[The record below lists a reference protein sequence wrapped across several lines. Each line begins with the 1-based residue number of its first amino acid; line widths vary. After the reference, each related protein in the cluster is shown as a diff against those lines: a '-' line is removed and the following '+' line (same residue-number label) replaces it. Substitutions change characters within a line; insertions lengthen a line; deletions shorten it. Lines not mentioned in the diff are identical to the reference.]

1 MSTEHL
7 FVTIDGPSTR
17 DIDDAFSLQ
26 QVDDGW
32 RLTVAIAAPAAEVE
46 QGSPLDLAARKQ
58 AATVYDRTRVVKS
71 MLPLAM
77 SEERCSLLAGVE
89 RFAMLI
95 TIDLDGQH
103 KASEPRIHFGNVKV
117 AHRLIY
123 EDVPFL
129 ATQKGDL
136 GQMMRDAINLSKALL
151 HGRRSAGALAFFD
164 LTKLVYLDEDGALQ
178 RATSADDM
186 IGHIVIQEFM
196 VLANTQM
203 ARWAIQRE
211 LPFIYRSHRPKL
223 AAPPVTD
230 LLESIR
236 TMSQDALSEQ
246 LKVIMGTAVY
256 SAHVQGHYALNL
268 PFYCHGTSP
277 LRRYVDL
284 VNQRQAL
291 AHCKGLALPHTQ
303 DEIAEIC
310 LQVNET
316 LAQAKIDRSESF
328 KEVVVNRAA
337 KALDGAP
344 VERLGDPEL
353 VQAIKLSASSGG
365 MPGAL
370 SSFLARRMAGGGL
383 PDKVLDVM
391 VTAATVIKLPLD
403 LLDAWVSL
411 LSTEPTRAKHFLMFA
426 LQTGLAS
433 GHGAQDEAIGTSG
446 FAVHVS
452 VRRVSDNAVLNAG
465 ARAPRKKDAENMA
478 SARLMCQFLG
488 AAADTSFSGD
498 QDSLPAAVAALSAP
512 SPQPSGG
519 VRNYKGEI
527 LEFCQKKRLAP
538 PVFTVTSSGPTNDAR
553 FKCVAQWNLGEEI
566 PTVVF
571 EGARTK
577 KEAEAGASKLL
588 LAEVGLN

>member
-1 MSTEHL
+1 MTSAPEF

-17 DIDDAFSLQ
+17 DIDDAISLQ
-26 QVDDGW
+26 QVGDGW

-46 QGSPLDLAARKQ
+46 PGSTLDMAARKQ
-58 AATVYDRTRVVKS
+58 AATVYARTRVVKS
-71 MLPLAM
+71 MLPLSM

-95 TIDLDGQH
+95 TIDLDEQL
-103 KASEPRIHFGNVKV
+103 KAAEPRIHFGNVKV
-117 AHRLIY
+117 AHRLVY

-129 ATQKGDL
+129 ASQKGDL

-151 HGRRSAGALAFFD
+151 AGRRSAGALAFFD

-178 RATSADDM
+178 RASSADDM

-196 VLANTQM
+196 VLANTQL

-211 LPFIYRSHRPKL
+211 IPFIYRSHRPKL

-246 LKVIMGTAVY
+246 LKVVMGTAVY

-291 AHCKGLALPHTQ
+291 AHCKALELPHTQ
-303 DEIAEIC
+303 EEVAEIC
-310 LQVNET
+310 EQVNET

-337 KALDGAP
+337 HALGGASL
-344 VERLGDPEL
+344 ERLGDPEL
-353 VQAIKLSASSGG
+353 VQAIKLSASSGA
-365 MPGAL
+365 MPEAL
-370 SSFLARRMAGGGL
+370 SSFLARRMAGSGL
-383 PDKVLDVM
+383 ADKVLDVM
-391 VTAATVIKLPLD
+391 VTASGAISLPPD

-426 LQTGLAS
+426 LQTGLATE
-433 GHGAQDEAIGTSG
+433 HGAQDEAIGTAG
-446 FAVHVS
+446 FCVRVS

-465 ARAPRKKDAENMA
+465 ARAPRKKDAENLA

-488 AAADTSFSGD
+488 AKESMDFQGD
-498 QDSLPAAVAALSAP
+498 QDALPAAAAPTPASPAP
-512 SPQPSGG
+512 VGG
-519 VRNYKGEI
+519 ARNYKGEI
-527 LEFCQKKRLAP
+527 LEFCQKKRLP
-538 PVFTVTSSGPTNDAR
+538 PPEFVITTSGPSNDAR
-553 FKCVAQWNLGEEI
+553 FKCVSTLRVGKEMS
-566 PTVVF
+566 TVVF

-577 KEAEAGASKLL
+577 KEAEAGASRLL
-588 LAEVGLN
+588 LTEVGLN